1 MPKKKIN
8 IFIQARNA
16 MAAGL
21 KSAGQSLKTFGRGV
35 ANVGKALTGAFVAAG
50 AAMVLAAR
58 RAEEFNVQ
66 VAQIATIASVSTS
79 RVKKEIRG
87 MSAEFGLAKDELTT
101 GLYNALSAGIPKDN
115 AFEFM
120 KIAAKTAKAGAASTA
135 ESVDLL
141 TTALNAFGK
150 PASEAEAVSD
160 SLFTAVRLGK
170 TTIGEL
176 GASFAKVAPLAA
188 ASGVAMDQVL
198 AGVATLTKQG
208 TPTAEAMTQIRAAI
222 KAANDVLGDGWSK
235 TMSLQGAM
243 QKMSDAAGG
252 STSAIVKMTGRVEG
266 AMAVL
271 GMTGQNAQGA
281 ADDLAEV
288 TKSAGAMGNAFK
300 EVEDATPLAKIRQ
313 ALDNMVVTA
322 GDVAL
327 KALGPLI
334 LKAANAAAL
343 FADKIAEWSDTGVLL
358 AGWEGFFES
367 LRHGFNLASAW
378 ANVAGA
384 SIVDGFQTAWL
395 KVKGLFTGEEAETV
409 SKRTVAAMAVLESEQ
424 VRHASKLVA
433 ITRKQVATQAKAIEE
448 AAAQEVAAVEEKI
461 NKIDAA
467 DQARVAKKKKLLAEE
482 AKLVKQLTK
491 LELDE
496 KKQLAKAGIRE
507 LEKVQAKRKA
517 LAEKTV
523 DDVLAEQAAQDAA
536 TKAQARNMKKAE
548 ELRARQERGV
558 KLGKKQQAFLDAF
571 DAIAAAQAGLGGGAN
586 AIQNAQ
592 NALKAMGD
600 QTQKLTDIE
609 GQLIKNQAQMNALLK
624 RK

>member
-288 TKSAGAMGNAFK
+288 TKSAGAMGNAFE
-300 EVEDATPLAKIRQ
+300 EVADATPLAKSSR
-313 ALDNMVVTA
+313 
-322 GDVAL
+322 
-327 KALGPLI
+327 
-334 LKAANAAAL
+334 
-343 FADKIAEWSDTGVLL
+343 
-358 AGWEGFFES
+358 
-367 LRHGFNLASAW
+367 SA
-378 ANVAGA
+378 
-384 SIVDGFQTAWL
+384 
-395 KVKGLFTGEEAETV
+395 V
-409 SKRTVAAMAVLESEQ
+409 SPRNERTS
-424 VRHASKLVA
+424 
-433 ITRKQVATQAKAIEE
+433 
-448 AAAQEVAAVEEKI
+448 
-461 NKIDAA
+461 
-467 DQARVAKKKKLLAEE
+467 
-482 AKLVKQLTK
+482 
-491 LELDE
+491 
-496 KKQLAKAGIRE
+496 
-507 LEKVQAKRKA
+507 
-517 LAEKTV
+517 
-523 DDVLAEQAAQDAA
+523 
-536 TKAQARNMKKAE
+536 
-548 ELRARQERGV
+548 
-558 KLGKKQQAFLDAF
+558 
-571 DAIAAAQAGLGGGAN
+571 
-586 AIQNAQ
+586 
-592 NALKAMGD
+592 
-600 QTQKLTDIE
+600 
-609 GQLIKNQAQMNALLK
+609 
-624 RK
+624 